1 MINKIFSFFKN
12 PIVSKREVLDGAYF
26 HDDFYRQI
34 ELFPLENWKYLA
46 KENKQIEA
54 FKVEHS
60 DGNGLATAV
69 YSIEGNEIL
78 EIIEK
83 QILRNEVEIL
93 LLNLGLNKIEKVYS
107 GYIPNNYKCENLIA
121 YNFESAEIFIE
132 YQNEII
138 KHIYLN
144 EFRFQEN
151 EEIKTKL
158 REILFEIGVKFDLIL
173 NDWNLAE
180 TINLKDKK
188 EIEKYLN
195 E

>member
-12 PIVSKREVLDGAYF
+12 PIVSKREILDGTYF

-34 ELFPLENWKYLA
+34 ELYPLENSKYFTQ
-46 KENKQIEA
+46 ENKQIEA
-54 FKVEHS
+54 FKKEHS
-60 DGNGLATAV
+60 DENGLATAV

-83 QILRNEVEIL
+83 QILRSEVEIL
-93 LLNLGLNKIEKVYS
+93 LLNLGLNKIENVYS
-107 GYIPNNYKCENLIA
+107 GYHPNNYRCENLIA
-121 YNFESAEIFIE
+121 FNFENSKIFIE

-151 EEIKTKL
+151 EVIKAKL
-158 REILFEIGVKFDLIL
+158 LEILFEIGVKFDLIM